1 MFAQGSVSSKSSTG
15 KRIPP
20 FKLIVLDEADSL
32 TSSAQVIFCFETHV
46 DLHTPE
52 TFAVSRFYRGEL
64 CRYSGRVN

>member
-32 TSSAQVIFCFETHV
+32 TSAAQVRSLYLTVEGSNPSLSISISDE
-46 DLHTPE
+46 
-52 TFAVSRFYRGEL
+52 RNEL
-64 CRYSGRVN
+64 VFIHSL

>member
-32 TSSAQVIFCFETHV
+32 TSAAQVRFVLKKNSHTHLYLFTRSDVIFMC
-46 DLHTPE
+46 
-52 TFAVSRFYRGEL
+52 SRYPREQP
-64 CRYSGRVN
+64 